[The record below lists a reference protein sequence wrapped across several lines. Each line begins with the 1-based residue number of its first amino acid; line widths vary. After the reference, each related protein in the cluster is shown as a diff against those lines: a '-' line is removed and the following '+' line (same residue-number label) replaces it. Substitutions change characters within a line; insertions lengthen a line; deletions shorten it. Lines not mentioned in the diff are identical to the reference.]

1 MLRFLTAGESHGP
14 SLTAILEGIP
24 AGLSLTPDDLQPDMR
39 RRQKGYG
46 SGGRMSI
53 EKDVVRIAGG
63 VMGGQTSGGPIALH
77 IENRDWDNWRDKD
90 ISPMTIPRPGHAD
103 LTGAIKYG
111 YRDLRLALERASARE
126 TAARVAVGA
135 VCRHLLRQF
144 DLVIGSYVVSIGD
157 VTVSLPLL
165 AGDAAR
171 PAYLARFEAAEASEV
186 RCPDP
191 EAAERMR
198 QAIFEAMQAKDT
210 LGGVFEVVALGA
222 PPGLGAHVQ
231 WDRRLDARLLWAVG
245 SIQAVKGVEI
255 GPAFENARLRGT
267 QVHDEIFADEGEDAS
282 GDMEPETPALTRR
295 TNRAG
300 GFEGGITTGQPIL
313 VRGAMK
319 PISTTLTPLR
329 SVDLASGQP
338 AATQYE
344 RSDFCAVP
352 RAAVVGEAMV
362 AFVLADALIEKLGG
376 DSLAEMRPRFDAL
389 RRGWLDELPM
399 DGATWRFGYE

>member
-14 SLTAILEGIP
+14 SLTAILEGMP
-24 AGLSLTPDDLQPDMR
+24 AGLPLTPADLQRDMQ

-46 SGGRMSI
+46 SGGRMGI
-53 EKDVVRIAGG
+53 EKDAVRITGG
-63 VMGGQTSGGPIALH
+63 VMGGQTTSGPIALH
-77 IENRDWDNWRDKD
+77 IENRDWANTDPAGSTGWRDKD
-90 ISPMTIPRPGHAD
+90 IPPMTIPRPGHAD

-126 TAARVAVGA
+126 TAARVAAGA
-135 VCRHLLRQF
+135 VCRRLLAEF
-144 DLVIGSYVVSIGD
+144 DIVIGGYVASIGD
-157 VTVSLPLL
+157 VDASLPPL
-165 AGDAAR
+165 AGDTAR
-171 PAYLARFEAAEASEV
+171 QAYLARLGAAEANEV

-191 EAAERMR
+191 DVAERMR
-198 QAIFEAMQAKDT
+198 QTIYEAMQAKDT
-210 LGGVFEVVALGA
+210 LGGLFEVVALGV
-222 PPGLGAHVQ
+222 PPGLGSHVH

-267 QVHDEIFADEGEDAS
+267 QVHDEIFIEQVEDV
-282 GDMEPETPALTRR
+282 PTLTRH

-300 GFEGGITTGQPIL
+300 GFEGGITTGQPIV
-313 VRGAMK
+313 VRAAMK
-319 PISTTLTPLR
+319 PISTTLNPLR
-329 SVDLASGQP
+329 SVDLASGEP
-338 AATQYE
+338 ALTQYE

-362 AFVLADALIEKLGG
+362 AFALADALVEKLGG

-389 RRGWLDELPM
+389 RRGRLDELPM
-399 DGATWRFGYE
+399 DGAAWRFGYE